1 MAFDFI
7 ATIGGMAIGVV
18 LVEVLAFL
26 VSFWTEG

>member
-1 MAFDFI
+1 MAFDFV
-7 ATIGGMAIGVV
+7 ATIGGMAAGVV